1 MVPTALRREVS
12 MGLLDRF
19 RSKSTQA
26 VDDHGDKISQ
36 AIEKGGDVVDDKTGG
51 KYSDKV
57 DTAQEK
63 ATDALENLDGKDDD
77 IK

>member
-1 MVPTALRREVS
+1 

-19 RSKSTQA
+19 RSKAAQT
-26 VDDHGDKISQ
+26 VDDHGDQ
-36 AIEKGGDVVDDKTGG
+36 VGQGIEKAGDVVDDKTGG